1 MERGKVRADSER
13 KRARKEPE
21 VFPAR
26 CISHINDFGHG
37 VTALDIQWHLVGRP
51 YNGTLETSRWSP
63 WNKLKGGWEKID
75 GVATT
80 PD

>member
-13 KRARKEPE
+13 KRARREPE

-37 VTALDIQWHLVGRP
+37 VTALDIQ
-51 YNGTLETSRWSP
+51 
-63 WNKLKGGWEKID
+63 
-75 GVATT
+75 
-80 PD
+80 